1 MQHCDPETLA
11 LAALEPE
18 TLVHKDQTHL
28 QECKTCRS
36 DYESLRNTVDI
47 GRGGPTELVPPP
59 PATWAAIAEATQ
71 TPRLRSIPGGADV
84 SATTQADGD
93 TAGPT
98 RRGWL
103 PLAAAAMIGAIVGGA
118 AMTGMAVNQNNAPIA
133 QPSAT
138 SSIVSTT
145 ALQPLPEG
153 GRDTTS
159 TGNAAVGSTDSGKAL
174 EVSTA
179 GLEQT
184 DGYYEVWLI
193 DPDTMKMF
201 SIGSIAAG
209 DQDSVLPIPAGVD
222 LDQYSVVDISDE
234 PLNGD
239 PTHSKVSVL
248 RGQLPA

>member
-11 LAALEPE
+11 LVALEPE
-18 TLVHKDQTHL
+18 TLGHQDQTHL
-28 QECKTCRS
+28 QECKTCRTE
-36 DYESLRNTVDI
+36 YESFRSTVDI
-47 GRGGPTELVPPP
+47 GRSGPKELVPPP
-59 PATWAAIAEATQ
+59 PATWTAIAEATH
-71 TPRLRSIPGGADV
+71 TPRLRSLPGGAAA
-84 SATTQADGD
+84 SATTQSASD

-118 AMTGMAVNQNNAPIA
+118 AMTGVAVNQNDAPIA

-138 SSIVSTT
+138 PSITSAT

-153 GRDTTS
+153 GRDTAS
-159 TGNAAVGSTDSGKAL
+159 TGNAAVASTDTGETL
-174 EVSTA
+174 GISTA
-179 GLEQT
+179 GLEAT

-193 DPDTMKMF
+193 DPETMQMF